1 MSDDSKVLMFLIFG
15 VVICLCVICMT
26 AVSCDRQQNELTKIC
41 MTKATS
47 ALEARQC
54 ETERIRS
61 R

>member
-1 MSDDSKVLMFLIFG
+1 MSDDSKVVMFLMFGAI
-15 VVICLCVICMT
+15 ICLTIICMT

-54 ETERIRS
+54 ETERIRA